1 MCKAF
6 FGCERI
12 PAGKEGAAPV
22 LAPDIETLDVI
33 AMLMSNKKGRD
44 VVCREPQFCHALQC
58 LATRKAV
65 VDHDEPLGAFDERA
79 VAF

>member
-58 LATRKAV
+58 LAAGQAV
-65 VDHDEPLGAFDERA
+65 IDHDETLRSLDECA